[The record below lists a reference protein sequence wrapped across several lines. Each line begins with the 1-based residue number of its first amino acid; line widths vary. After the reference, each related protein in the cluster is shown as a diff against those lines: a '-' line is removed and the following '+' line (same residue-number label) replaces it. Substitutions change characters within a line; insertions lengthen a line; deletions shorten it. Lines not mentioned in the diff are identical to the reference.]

1 MEFKIRN
8 VVCLDMDKP
17 HSLLY
22 AQETIFTQREK
33 IR

>member
-8 VVCLDMDKP
+8 VVCLDMDKS
-17 HSLLY
+17 HALLY
-22 AQETIFTQREK
+22 AQQTIFTQRKK